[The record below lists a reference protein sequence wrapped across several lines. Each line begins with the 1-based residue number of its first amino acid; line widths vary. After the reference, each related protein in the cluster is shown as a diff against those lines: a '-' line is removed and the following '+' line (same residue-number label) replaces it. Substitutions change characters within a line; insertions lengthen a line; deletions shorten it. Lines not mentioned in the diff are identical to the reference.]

1 MFKTN
6 ELVIL
11 AVSTV
16 AAFAL
21 LYWAFDYSVLTAL
34 LWTLGYSVL
43 ALVAMYYK
51 SKRSS

>member
-11 AVSTV
+11 AVLAV

-21 LYWAFDYSVLTAL
+21 LYWVGDVGLALALGSTAL
-34 LWTLGYSVL
+34 FVVIS
-43 ALVAMYYK
+43 LVSMYYK